1 MKRHLV
7 LASIGLIAGL
17 IVGLGYTWWISPVK
31 YVNTAPASLR
41 ADYKTRYIQLV
52 AEAFAVEGDIDRA
65 QARLTLLEDAH
76 LNQTITALAQ
86 QRAASESDPKAA
98 RSLTALAEALNA
110 EPPVPA
116 VSAVPVISTS
126 VASPTPPEATA
137 TPAPS
142 STPTPYL
149 LPTHAP
155 TATPLGEF
163 GFVGKELVCDANLQP
178 PLIQV
183 IMLNADGEQIPG
195 VEVVVEWDGG
205 FDHFFTGLKPELG
218 RGYGDFAMTEGVEYA
233 VHLAASPSAAVTE
246 LVIETCPNPGG
257 TPFPGS
263 WLLTF
268 RQP

>member
-1 MKRHLV
+1 MKRHLM
-7 LASIGLIAGL
+7 LAGIGLIVGL
-17 IVGLGYTWWISPVK
+17 VVGLGYTWLISPVK

-41 ADYKTRYIQLV
+41 ADYKTQYIQLV
-52 AEAFAVEGDIDRA
+52 AGAFAIDGDVTRA
-65 QARLTLLEDAH
+65 QTRLALLGEANV
-76 LNQTITALAQ
+76 NQTVTALAQ
-86 QRAASESDPKAA
+86 QMAASESNSAMVH
-98 RSLTALAEALNA
+98 SLTALAQALNM
-110 EPPVPA
+110 EP
-116 VSAVPVISTS
+116 
-126 VASPTPPEATA
+126 

-142 STPTPYL
+142 PTDLELTVTPVPSATPLASATPYL

-183 IMLNADGEQIPG
+183 IMLNASEEQIPG
-195 VEVVVEWDGG
+195 VEVVVDWDGG

-233 VHLAASPSAAVTE
+233 VHLAASPSAAVTD
-246 LVIETCPNPGG
+246 LAIETCPNLGG

>member
-1 MKRHLV
+1 MNRYLV
-7 LASIGLIAGL
+7 LAGIGLVAGL

-41 ADYKTRYIQLV
+41 TDYKTQYIQLV
-52 AEAFAVEGDIDRA
+52 AEAFAVEEDIERA
-65 QARLTLLEDAH
+65 QTRLAALGEADV
-76 LNQTITALAQ
+76 NQTITALAQ
-86 QRAASESDPKAA
+86 QLATSENDPQAA
-98 RSLTALAEALNA
+98 RSLTALAEALSNTT
-110 EPPVPA
+110 PLVPTA
-116 VSAVPVISTS
+116 SLVSTLA
-126 VASPTPPEATA
+126 ASPTAPEATA

-142 STPTPYL
+142 ATPFL

-155 TATPLGEF
+155 TSTPLGEF
-163 GFVGKELVCDANLQP
+163 GFVGKDLVCEANLQP

-183 IMLNADGEQIPG
+183 VMLNASGEQVPG

-218 RGYGDFAMTEGVEYA
+218 QGYGDFTVTEGVNYA
-233 VHLAASPSAAVTE
+233 VHLAASPSAAVTD
-246 LVIETCPNPGG
+246 LAVETCPNEGG
-257 TPFPGS
+257 KQFPGS

>member
-1 MKRHLV
+1 MKRHLM
-7 LASIGLIAGL
+7 LAGIGLIVGL
-17 IVGLGYTWWISPVK
+17 VVGLGYTWLISPVK
-31 YVNTAPASLR
+31 YVNTAPTSLR
-41 ADYKTRYIQLV
+41 ADYKTQYIQLV
-52 AEAFAVEGDIDRA
+52 AGAFAIEGDVSRA
-65 QARLTLLEDAH
+65 QTRLALLGEANV
-76 LNQTITALAQ
+76 NQTVTALAQ
-86 QRAASESDPKAA
+86 QLAASNSDPETV
-98 RSLTALAEALNA
+98 RSLTALAEALNTA
-110 EPPVPA
+110 SPVPA
-116 VSAVPVISTS
+116 VSAVSTVPTS
-126 VASPTPPEATA
+126 AASPTLPEATL
-137 TPAPS
+137 TPVPS
-142 STPTPYL
+142 STPYL

-183 IMLNADGEQIPG
+183 VMLNSGGEQIPG

-218 RGYGDFAMTEGVEYA
+218 RGYGDFTVTEGVEYA

-246 LVIETCPNPGG
+246 LVVETCPNTGG
-257 TPFPGS
+257 TPFLGS